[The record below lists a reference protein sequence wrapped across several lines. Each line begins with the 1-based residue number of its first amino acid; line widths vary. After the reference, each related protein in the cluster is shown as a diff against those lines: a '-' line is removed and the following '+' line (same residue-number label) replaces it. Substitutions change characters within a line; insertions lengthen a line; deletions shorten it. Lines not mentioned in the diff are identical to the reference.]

1 MLTYWANL
9 IFFFSYIT
17 VLKELLICVSIEQQS
32 SVQISYSLELI
43 LQDLSILQWRN
54 YWLPANKHAGDFN
67 YAE

>member
-43 LQDLSILQWRN
+43 LQDLSILQWSN
-54 YWLPANKHAGDFN
+54 Y
-67 YAE
+67 